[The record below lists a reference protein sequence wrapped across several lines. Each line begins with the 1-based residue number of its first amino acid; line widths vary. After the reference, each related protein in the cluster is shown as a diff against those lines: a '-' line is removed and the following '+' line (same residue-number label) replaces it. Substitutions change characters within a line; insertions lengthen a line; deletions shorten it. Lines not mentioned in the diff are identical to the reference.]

1 MCDEKVKNCI
11 SYARSSLVEGDEG
24 SFNPQV
30 MNCLLNDK
38 IKKDSTY
45 TINEKSFICLAKKNH
60 RNSKNKNCNNNN
72 TKTKVL

>member
-1 MCDEKVKNCI
+1 MCDEKVKNFI

-38 IKKDSTY
+38 I
-45 TINEKSFICLAKKNH
+45 IVLNNQICLTFGH
-60 RNSKNKNCNNNN
+60 M
-72 TKTKVL
+72 